1 MYGKIILTHIIPEG
15 SKLVN
20 QTERISE
27 NYNTQNQTALVTESD
42 FNLVFQQNYSVILNY
57 AQYLLGDLDVAL
69 DVTQEAFIRFYNNK
83 PAHDNVVG
91 WLKKVAANLSYN
103 YMREKKVRYN
113 KDSEIYLQMQET
125 IIVVEE
131 KVIDNI
137 EILKVRALSQE
148 QGITILISSHIL
160 SEVQLM
166 ADYVGIIDRGVL
178 IKEAD
183 IKLLNSTQQDH
194 LVLEVSNIEIAIK
207 ILDDIN
213 VRHKMENDVLKVY
226 CDRTQNAMINRRLI
240 ITSFIAVFYVLV
252 AAINITCASLLGF
265 NFTFE
270 EARSYSLSLIYAGM
284 STVLLV
290 PMMMFLALLFKSFIP
305 ALVIAVAGTIS
316 NILVLNWE
324 YSYFSPWA
332 VPADIFVIL

>member
-1 MYGKIILTHIIPEG
+1 MYSKIILTHIIPEG

-57 AQYLLGDLDVAL
+57 AQYLLGDRDVAL
-69 DVTQEAFIRFYNNK
+69 DVTQETFIRFYNNK

-137 EILKVRALSQE
+137 EILKVRAL
-148 QGITILISSHIL
+148 LKK
-160 SEVQLM
+160 M
-166 ADYVGIIDRGVL
+166 KPRDRMC
-178 IKEAD
+178 
-183 IKLLNSTQQDH
+183 LLLKYSGYKY
-194 LVLEVSNIEIAIK
+194 EEIAE
-207 ILDDIN
+207 ILNIN
-213 VRHKMENDVLKVY
+213 K
-226 CDRTQNAMINRRLI
+226 NAVG
-240 ITSFIAVFYVLV
+240 TVIA
-252 AAINITCASLLGF
+252 
-265 NFTFE
+265 
-270 EARSYSLSLIYAGM
+270 R
-284 STVLLV
+284 
-290 PMMMFLALLFKSFIP
+290 ALKSFKKIYDKE
-305 ALVIAVAGTIS
+305 
-316 NILVLNWE
+316 W
-324 YSYFSPWA
+324 
-332 VPADIFVIL
+332 